1 MEFKAKEYDEKFETV
16 EEFKTLISHG
26 GEVEFTFENK
36 NYSITRLEKDR
47 IHFMEAY
54 NYESEKYFDSVEG
67 LLDHEI
73 NGKKLRDIVTIIQPF
88 FRTF

>member
-1 MEFKAKEYDEKFETV
+1 MEFKAKEYDEKFETI

-36 NYSITRLEKDR
+36 NYSITHPEG
-47 IHFMEAY
+47 IICFMEAY

>member
-36 NYSITRLEKDR
+36 NYSITHPEGV
-47 IHFMEAY
+47 ICFMEAY
-54 NYESEKYFDSVEG
+54 NYESEKYF
-67 LLDHEI
+67 DHEI

>member
-26 GEVEFTFENK
+26 GEIEFSFESK